1 MLAVTE
7 NVAIPEQELEY
18 TTSRSSGPG
27 GQHVNTADTRVTL
40 RFDLA
45 ATETLNEEQKA
56 RIQER
61 LAGRISRAGILR
73 VTSQRHRSQHANKE
87 AATGRFVQL
96 LAEALEESPPRRP
109 TRPPRSKQ
117 RKRLEEKK
125 RLAQKKRERS
135 RDYTAEDF

>member
-45 ATETLNEEQKA
+45 ATDALNEEQKA

-61 LAGRISRAGILR
+61 LAGRISRAGIFR

-96 LAEALEESPPRRP
+96 LAEALEETPPRRP
-109 TRPPRSKQ
+109 TSPPRSQ
-117 RKRLEEKK
+117 ERKRLEEKK